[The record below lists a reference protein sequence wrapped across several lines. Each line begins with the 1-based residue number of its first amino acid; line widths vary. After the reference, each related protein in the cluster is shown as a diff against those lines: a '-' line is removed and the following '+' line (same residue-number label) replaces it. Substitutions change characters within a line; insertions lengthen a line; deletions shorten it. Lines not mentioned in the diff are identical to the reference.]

1 MSERERDLL
10 STRTVAIR
18 LPSGDTE
25 YWLTHQVFSVGD
37 AVRCQGRDW
46 IVVKSFDLFRADDH
60 HTVTLGEPPSVPL
73 TSLPDVGRRAQQ
85 LTSSTATRHTPGHE

>member
-1 MSERERDLL
+1 MSERARDLL

-25 YWLTHQVFSVGD
+25 YWLTDQSFSTGD

-46 IVVKSFDLFRADDH
+46 VVVESFDLHRAGDN
-60 HTVTLGEPPSVPL
+60 HTVTLGEPGSVV
-73 TSLPDVGRRAQQ
+73 PDVA
-85 LTSSTATRHTPGHE
+85 P